1 MTNAKEMDKLAAE
14 AKAGSSIADLKIG
27 SATGTVAG
35 HEVAVYA
42 NPVNT
47 NGRQLIQ
54 LNWYLAGKKVGKAA
68 IAALVEAAPAEREL
82 LDSGISDEEH
92 QANVDL
98 LAAAPVEAAP
108 VEAPAE
114 TDLKAAIAS
123 GLSKCAAM
131 RAVAKGW
138 KGDRKSYLT
147 AMKAEG
153 MNAATSANSWLNGR
167 K

>member
-1 MTNAKEMDKLAAE
+1 MSNAKEMDKLAAE
-14 AKAGSSIADLKIG
+14 AKAGASVAGLETGIAR
-27 SATGTVAG
+27 GTVAG
-35 HEVAVYA
+35 YAVTAYA

-54 LNWYLAGKKVGKAA
+54 LNWYLEGKKVGKAV
-68 IAALVEAAPAEREL
+68 IAALV
-82 LDSGISDEEH
+82 
-92 QANVDL
+92 
-98 LAAAPVEAAP
+98 AAPVEAATQTDEGP
-108 VEAPAE
+108 VASEGSEAADE
-114 TDLKAAIAS
+114 ASLKEMLEVATQVEGATALKAAIAS

-131 RAVAKGW
+131 RAVAKDW